1 MIVPDYYSRFKCIG
15 GECRHNCCRGGWDV
29 EVDDEALERF
39 STIQGEFGDKVREA
53 IDDENVFRHVDGHCP
68 LLSDDGWCEMVQSG
82 HELCIICDEYPRFTE
97 FWEDYA
103 ERGISVSC
111 EAAADIILSNREKVT
126 LTGETA
132 VCDEPIFTFTYD
144 ARKKVFEILQ
154 DRDRDILTRLRLAMD
169 YTEKAQERINENDY
183 NRLSYEPEDHKAG
196 HRSAAAY
203 IDLLRRLEVLND
215 GWTDILDK
223 TYEREI
229 SGARH
234 SYDELVTEQLAVYFV
249 YRYFLKG
256 AFDCDVLSKMKLA
269 VLSVIAI
276 TAIADVTGDYPDTA
290 RLYSV
295 EVEHDEDNID
305 MIYDELLFDEELSYD
320 KIMEM
325 LVEK

>member
-1 MIVPDYYSRFKCIG
+1 MIVPDYYSRFRCIG

-29 EVDDEALERF
+29 EVDDDALERF
-39 STIQGEFGDKVREA
+39 SEIEGEFGAEVRAA

-68 LLSDDGWCEMVQSG
+68 LLSDDGWCEMVRRG

-97 FWEDYA
+97 FWEDYT
-103 ERGISVSC
+103 ERGISISC
-111 EAAADIILSNREKVT
+111 EAAADIILNNREKVT
-126 LTGETA
+126 LMGGTA
-132 VCDEPIFTFTYD
+132 ACGEPIFTFIYA
-144 ARKKVFEILQ
+144 AREKVFEILQ
-154 DRDRDILTRLRLAMD
+154 DRGKDILTRLRLALD

-183 NRLSYEPEDHKAG
+183 GRLIYEPEDHKGA

-223 TYEREI
+223 TYEREL
-229 SGARH
+229 GDARH
-234 SYDELVTEQLAVYFV
+234 SYDGLMTEQLAVYFV

-276 TAIADVTGDYPDTA
+276 TAVAGVTGDYPDAA

-305 MIYDELLFDEELSYD
+305 MIYDELLFDDGLSYD
-320 KIMEM
+320 NIMEM